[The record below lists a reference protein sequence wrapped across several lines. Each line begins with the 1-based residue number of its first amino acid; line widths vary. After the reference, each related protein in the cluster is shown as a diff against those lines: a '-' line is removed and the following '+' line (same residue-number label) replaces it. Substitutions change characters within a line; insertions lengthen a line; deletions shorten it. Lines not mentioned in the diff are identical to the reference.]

1 MGAIENKLKDLAERT
16 QSLDQE
22 LEEYGTNRKSLKDH
36 ISERDGLVQEFEN
49 LVSKL
54 SIVERKRL
62 PEEMWRIFGD
72 KYRPRMIDADY
83 LKGNVE
89 IIKQLIR
96 EPVLKCE
103 GVEDL
108 KTCIDI
114 GQTREYHAGDIIFEE
129 GSKSELIF
137 FLISGRVIVI
147 KDGRELMT
155 LHRTGDV
162 FGEMGPISG
171 KARSAS
177 VKAVSDVSC
186 IEIDLSVINEQSR
199 ADAHMFR
206 YLIFRGF
213 AEILSDRLR
222 HTTKELVDVMKELK
236 YLKNL

>member
-1 MGAIENKLKDLAERT
+1 
-16 QSLDQE
+16 
-22 LEEYGTNRKSLKDH
+22 
-36 ISERDGLVQEFEN
+36 
-49 LVSKL
+49 
-54 SIVERKRL
+54 
-62 PEEMWRIFGD
+62 
-72 KYRPRMIDADY
+72 MIDRDF

-96 EPVLKCE
+96 EPVLK
-103 GVEDL
+103 GEDEEDFKNL
-108 KTCIDI
+108 IDI
-114 GQTREYHAGDIIFEE
+114 SQTGEYHAGDIIFEE
-129 GSKSELIF
+129 GSKSERIF
-137 FLISGRVIVI
+137 FLISGRVSVI
-147 KDGRELMT
+147 KDGRELIT

-186 IEIDLSVINEQSR
+186 IEIDLSVINKQNR

-222 HTTKELVDVMKELK
+222 HTTKELVDAMKELNR
-236 YLKNL
+236 LKNL